1 MAVSKKEDKNKKE
14 EKKPNTENDW
24 EGFGYACI
32 RNFII
37 TMVYALIGAN
47 FLFYIGL
54 KKQDNKN
61 KKDTNYKKKLNEYF
75 RLDNE
80 YYHCLRDPEDNELRC
95 TNTLNITPYKYYTHK
110 KQDETGGGDINL
122 LEESAS
128 ASASASADK
137 DIKIDSDAA
146 PVVAPVDAPVVAP
159 VDAPVVDAAPVD
171 APVVAPVDAPV
182 VDAAPVDAAPVVE
195 VAPVDAA
202 PVVEVKGGGEEK
214 GALYDDEDCDET
226 EKEKLKKIVIHE
238 SDNSWFSYFLS
249 FFDFGIFN
257 FLIKS
262 IANTYYSE
270 RKLLHTIYSKFCRK
284 ESNST
289 LHMFIGVIITII
301 LFAFTFII
309 GFFNFFIQTFLL
321 AFKDGKWI
329 TYIICLILLITPIAI
344 IIGIE
349 QLFEFLIKMLISP
362 LIEVESRK
370 DIFNIISSEQQLLIF
385 VFSVLTISS
394 AFTHLTNEIS
404 VPMTICYGLFL
415 SYNLYYSY
423 VKKE

>member
-14 EKKPNTENDW
+14 DKKPNTENDW
-24 EGFGYACI
+24 VGFGYACI
-32 RNFII
+32 INFGI

-54 KKQDNKN
+54 KKEDNKN
-61 KKDTNYKKKLNEYF
+61 KNDTNYKKKLNEYF

-110 KQDETGGGDINL
+110 KQDETGGGYINL
-122 LEESAS
+122 LEEESAS
-128 ASASASADK
+128 ASVVE
-137 DIKIDSDAA
+137 
-146 PVVAPVDAPVVAP
+146 PVVAPVVEPVVSPVVSPVVEPVVAP
-159 VDAPVVDAAPVD
+159 V
-171 APVVAPVDAPV
+171 
-182 VDAAPVDAAPVVE
+182 VE
-195 VAPVDAA
+195 
-202 PVVEVKGGGEEK
+202 PVVEVKDVTVAPAPAPATTVKVGGE
-214 GALYDDEDCDET
+214 ALYEDYDET

-249 FFDFGIFN
+249 FFDLGIFN

-270 RKLLHTIYSKFCRK
+270 RKLLHTLYSKFCRK

-329 TYIICLILLITPIAI
+329 TYIICLILFITPIAI

-349 QLFEFLIKMLISP
+349 QLFEFLIKMFISP
-362 LIEVESRK
+362 SIEQESRK
-370 DIFNIISSEQQLLIF
+370 DICNIISSEQQFLIF
-385 VFSVLTISS
+385 LFSILTISS

-404 VPMTICYGLFL
+404 VSMTICYGFFL
-415 SYNLYYSY
+415 LYNLRSY
-423 VKKE
+423 VKKINNIE